1 MTIILGG
8 DSLIHKKTKT
18 KTPKSIEDRR
28 APPRGCDNPFKNYII
43 LTLIHWKEKK
53 TSLYLHFFFRKS
65 KITFFTHN
73 ITAPLRWHV
82 CTILY

>member
-1 MTIILGG
+1 VTITLGG

-18 KTPKSIEDRR
+18 KTLKSIKDHR

-43 LTLIHWKEKK
+43 LTLIRWKEKK
-53 TSLYLHFFFRKS
+53 TSLYLHFFRKS
-65 KITFFTHN
+65 KITFFTRN

-82 CTILY
+82 YTIVY